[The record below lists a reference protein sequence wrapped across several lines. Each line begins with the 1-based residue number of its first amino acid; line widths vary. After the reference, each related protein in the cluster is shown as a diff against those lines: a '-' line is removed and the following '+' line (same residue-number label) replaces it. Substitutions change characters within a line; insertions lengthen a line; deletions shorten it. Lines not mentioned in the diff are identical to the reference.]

1 MEETVARLPV
11 RIFFSLAVL
20 VGGCILFI
28 LEWTHTF
35 PMEIA
40 LKDASLSTALMILL
54 GQILYLIQHNFHPA
68 KPLNF
73 VNFAIVIVFTGLFQ
87 VLFNSLFDVVFGT
100 EDWLIYIV
108 PFEAIRAAIAFSSL
122 MLISMFWWIRKNEQT
137 HAKIQHQLLE
147 KERALTKAELDNIH
161 QQLQPHFLFNSLNSI
176 GALTIL
182 EPTEAHRMI
191 QLLSNFLRGTLR
203 KDVQQL
209 VPLHEELE
217 QVRLYLEIE
226 KIRFGH
232 RLTTQINYTDACREM
247 QVPALILQPV
257 IENAIKYG
265 LYGQTNAI
273 TISVDVLCDGKLLT
287 ISVSSPYDAQF
298 VAASE
303 GRGFGLASI
312 QRRLSL
318 FFGQNGL
325 LTTTRNEQLFTTT
338 ICIPQYEKSTDH

>member
-1 MEETVARLPV
+1 METTTSNLRI
-11 RIFFSLAVL
+11 RIFFCLWFLIA
-20 VGGCILFI
+20 GTIQFG
-28 LEWTHTF
+28 LELLHDF
-35 PMEIA
+35 PIDIA
-40 LKDASLSTALMILL
+40 WKDALLSSFLMILL
-54 GQILYLIQHNFHPA
+54 GQILYLIQHNWHPA
-68 KPLNF
+68 RPLNF
-73 VNFAIVIVFTGLFQ
+73 VNFAIIFVFTGLFQ
-87 VLFNSLFDVVFGT
+87 LLFNSLFRVFFGT
-100 EDWLIYIV
+100 ADWLDHIL
-108 PFEAIRAAIAFSSL
+108 PTEPIRAILAFLSL

-137 HAKIQHQLLE
+137 QAKIQHQLLE

-226 KIRFGH
+226 KVRFGH
-232 RLTTQINYTDACREM
+232 RLTTEINYTETCTQM
-247 QVPALILQPV
+247 QVPALILQPI

-273 TISVDVLCDGKLLT
+273 TIKVDVLCEGKLLT
-287 ISVSSPYDAQF
+287 VSVSSPYDPQF
-298 VAASE
+298 VAAGE
-303 GRGFGLASI
+303 GKGFGLASI
-312 QRRLSL
+312 QRRLNL

-325 LTTTRNEQLFTTT
+325 LTTTKNDERFTTT
-338 ICIPQYEKSTDH
+338 ICIPQV

>member
-1 MEETVARLPV
+1 MKETTSKLRVRLL
-11 RIFFSLAVL
+11 FSLWVL
-20 VGGCILFI
+20 IAGGIELLLLFV
-28 LEWTHTF
+28 H
-35 PMEIA
+35 EIPFLVA
-40 LKDASLSTALMILL
+40 LKDASLSTFLMIIL
-54 GQILYLIQHNFHPA
+54 GQILYQIQHNFHPA
-68 KPLNF
+68 KPLNY
-73 VNFAIVIVFTGLFQ
+73 VNFGLLFVFAALFQ
-87 VLFNSLFDVVFGT
+87 LGFNGIYKLCYGS
-100 EDWLIYIV
+100 EDWLTHV
-108 PFEAIRAAIAFSSL
+108 LPHLPIRGIFAFL
-122 MLISMFWWIRKNEQT
+122 LLLVISMFWWIRKNEETQV
-137 HAKIQHQLLE
+137 KIQHQLLE

-232 RLTTQINYTDACREM
+232 RLTTEINYSQECTELM
-247 QVPALILQPV
+247 VPALILQPI

-265 LYGQTNAI
+265 LYGQTTDIIIRVN
-273 TISVDVLCDGKLLT
+273 VLCEGKLLT
-287 ISVSSPYDAQF
+287 VSVSSPYDPLF
-298 VAASE
+298 VAAGE
-303 GRGFGLASI
+303 GKGFGLASI
-312 QRRLSL
+312 QRRLLL

-325 LTTTRNEQLFTTT
+325 LTTTKNNEVFTTT
-338 ICIPQYEKSTDH
+338 ICIPQV

>member
-1 MEETVARLPV
+1 MEDNVAKLPV
-11 RIFFSLAVL
+11 RIFFSLVVL
-20 VGGCILFI
+20 IAGGLIVL
-28 LEWTHTF
+28 LLWSHGF
-35 PMEIA
+35 PAGFAI
-40 LKDASLSTALMILL
+40 KDAFLSTVLMILCGL
-54 GQILYLIQHNFHPA
+54 VLYQIQHNFHPA
-68 KPLNF
+68 RPLNF
-73 VNFAIVIVFTGLFQ
+73 VNFATVVVFTGIFQ
-87 VLFNSLFDVVFGT
+87 LLHNYLFDLIFGS
-100 EDWLIYIV
+100 EDWLTYIL
-108 PFEAIRAAIAFSSL
+108 PYQSIRSIVAFLSL

-137 HAKIQHQLLE
+137 QAKIQNQLLE
-147 KERALTKAELDNIH
+147 KERELTKAELDNIH

-217 QVRLYLEIE
+217 QVKLYLEIE

-232 RLTTQINYTDACREM
+232 RLSTDIRYSDDCHEM
-247 QVPALILQPV
+247 MVPALILQPV

-265 LYGQTNAI
+265 LYGQTNEI
-273 TISVDVLCDGKLLT
+273 TISLNVLCEGKLLT
-287 ISVSSPYDAQF
+287 IAVSSPYDPQF

-312 QRRLSL
+312 QRRLNL
-318 FFGQNGL
+318 FFGQSGL

>member
-1 MEETVARLPV
+1 METSSSKLRIRL
-11 RIFFSLAVL
+11 FFSLWLLLA
-20 VGGCILFI
+20 GSIQFG
-28 LEWTHTF
+28 LELLHEF
-35 PMEIA
+35 PLHIA
-40 LKDASLSTALMILL
+40 LKDATITTVLMILL
-54 GQILYLIQHNFHPA
+54 GQILYPIQHNFHPP
-68 KPLNF
+68 KPLNY
-73 VNFAIVIVFTGLFQ
+73 VGCAITLVFTALFQ
-87 VLFNSLFDVVFGT
+87 FLFNGIYKLFFGS
-100 EDWLIYIV
+100 EEWLDFIL
-108 PFEAIRAAIAFSSL
+108 PTEAIRGCIAFLTL
-122 MLISMFWWIRKNEQT
+122 MLISLHWWIQKNEQT

-217 QVRLYLEIE
+217 QARLYLEIE
-226 KIRFGH
+226 KVRFGH
-232 RLTTQINYTDACREM
+232 RLTTEINYKDSCKEM
-247 QVPALILQPV
+247 QVPALILQPI

-273 TISVDVLCDGKLLT
+273 TIKVDVLCEGKLLT
-287 ISVSSPYDAQF
+287 VAVSSPYDPQF
-298 VAASE
+298 VDAGE
-303 GRGFGLASI
+303 GKGFGLASI

-325 LTTTRNEQLFTTT
+325 LTTTKNEERFTTT
-338 ICIPQYEKSTDH
+338 ICIPQV

>member
-1 MEETVARLPV
+1 MKPHATNLQI
-11 RIFFSLAVL
+11 RIYFSLW
-20 VGGCILFI
+20 ILLAGSIQFLLQWVNDLPLHI
-28 LEWTHTF
+28 IW
-35 PMEIA
+35 
-40 LKDASLSTALMILL
+40 KDASLSTFLMIVL
-54 GQILYLIQHNFHPA
+54 GQILYQIQHNFHPA

-73 VNFAIVIVFTGLFQ
+73 VNFAIIFVFTGLFQ
-87 VLFNSLFDVVFGT
+87 LLFNSSFRLLFGT
-100 EDWLIYIV
+100 DDWLDYIL
-108 PFEAIRAAIAFSSL
+108 PHEAIRAVMAFFSL

-137 HAKIQHQLLE
+137 QAKIQHQLLE

-226 KIRFGH
+226 KVRFGH
-232 RLTTQINYTDACREM
+232 RLTTEINYSESCTQM
-247 QVPALILQPV
+247 QVPALILQPI

-273 TISVDVLCDGKLLT
+273 TISVNVLCEGKLLT
-287 ISVSSPYDAQF
+287 VAVSSPYDPQF
-298 VAASE
+298 VNASE
-303 GRGFGLASI
+303 GKGFGLASI
-312 QRRLSL
+312 QRRLFL
-318 FFGQNGL
+318 FFGQTGL
-325 LTTTRNEQLFTTT
+325 LTTTKNDRLFTTT
-338 ICIPQYEKSTDH
+338 ICIPQV

>member
-1 MEETVARLPV
+1 METSSSQLRV
-11 RIFFSLAVL
+11 RILFSLWIIGA
-20 VGGCILFI
+20 GGIQFGL
-28 LEWTHTF
+28 LLLHEF
-35 PMEIA
+35 PLDIA
-40 LKDASLSTALMILL
+40 LKDASITTLLMILL
-54 GQILYLIQHNFHPA
+54 GQVLYPIQHNFHPP

-73 VNFAIVIVFTGLFQ
+73 VNFAITIVFTGLFQ
-87 VLFNSLFDVVFGT
+87 FFFNGSYKLLFGSEEWLDHILPT
-100 EDWLIYIV
+100 EAVRGIM
-108 PFEAIRAAIAFSSL
+108 AFFSL
-122 MLISMFWWIRKNEQT
+122 MLISLFWWIQKNEQT
-137 HAKIQHQLLE
+137 QAKIQHQLLE

-209 VPLHEELE
+209 VPLEEELE

-226 KIRFGH
+226 KVRFGH
-232 RLTTQINYTDACREM
+232 RLTTEINHPETCTDM
-247 QVPALILQPV
+247 QVPALILQPI

-273 TISVDVLCDGKLLT
+273 TIKVDVLCEGKLLT
-287 ISVSSPYDAQF
+287 VAVSSPYDPQF
-298 VAASE
+298 VAAGE
-303 GRGFGLASI
+303 GKGFGLASI

-325 LTTTRNEQLFTTT
+325 LTTTKNEERFTTT
-338 ICIPQYEKSTDH
+338 ICIPQV